1 MEIECHLPQEA
12 VIIADERLMAKAVAN
27 IICNAVQYSG
37 DGERV
42 VVSLEQTHHAQ
53 EEEGLSVLKRL
64 YKLEV
69 LNTGAQLDETKLTR
83 LFDPFFRL
91 EQSRSRSTGGSG
103 SGLYIVSKVLD
114 AHRAEYGI
122 VNTPEGVKFSL
133 LLQAA

>member
-1 MEIECHLPQEA
+1 
-12 VIIADERLMAKAVAN
+12 MAKAVAN

-42 VVSLEQTHHAQ
+42 VVSLEQTHQAQ

-69 LNTGAQLDETKLTR
+69 LNTGAQLDEAKMTR

-103 SGLYIVSKVLD
+103 LGAVYRKQGAGCASG
-114 AHRAEYGI
+114 
-122 VNTPEGVKFSL
+122 
-133 LLQAA
+133 